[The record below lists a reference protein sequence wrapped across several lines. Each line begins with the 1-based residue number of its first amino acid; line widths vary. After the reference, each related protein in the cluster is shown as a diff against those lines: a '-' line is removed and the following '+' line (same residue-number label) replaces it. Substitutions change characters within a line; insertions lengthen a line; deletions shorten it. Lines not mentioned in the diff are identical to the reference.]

1 MSHIDQ
7 SRNRPERLAWV
18 DFAKGLCIVAVVAL
32 WVSRAMEGTAGWVGY
47 FVAFA
52 KPFRMPDFFLISGL
66 FLAQV
71 IARPWRSYL
80 DTKVVHYLYFLVLW
94 TLLIVPGVWFITGPM
109 PATALDAVGDLAF
122 HLYKPAAMLW
132 FILMLPIYF
141 VVARLLQGVPNALV
155 MAVAALMMV
164 FPLHSGIYPLDWFGE
179 YFVFFFAGHVLAERF
194 FQLADWAR
202 AHPRQAVLAI
212 VVWAAGNAVLV
223 KMKLN
228 DHLAVSLVL
237 GFIGISALVMLAA
250 LISRAPAARWL
261 NYLGKNSIV
270 VYLGFYLPLLLLTE
284 YSRHLP
290 LGMHGRA
297 TFLLVGSIAA
307 ALLLH
312 WSARRAGLGFL
323 YERPAWARL
332 TGDRKGRGPVGT
344 PAPAPLAPQGARTQ
358 EGLRG

>member
-32 WVSRAMEGTAGWVGY
+32 WVSRAMEGSSGWVGY

-66 FLAQV
+66 FLSQV

-94 TLLIVPGVWFITGPM
+94 TLLIVPGSWLINGAM
-109 PATALDAVGDLAF
+109 PATALEAVGDLAF

-132 FILMLPIYF
+132 FILMLPVYF
-141 VVARLLQGVPNALV
+141 VVARLLKGVPDVIVL
-155 MAVAALMMV
+155 AVAALMMI

-179 YFVFFFAGHVLAERF
+179 YFVFFFAGHMLAERF

-202 AHPRQAVLAI
+202 AHPRLAVLAI

-223 KMKLN
+223 KIKLS

-270 VYLGFYLPLLLLTE
+270 VYLGFYLPLLWLTE
-284 YSRHLP
+284 YSRLLP
-290 LGMHGRA
+290 LGVHGRA
-297 TFLLVGSIAA
+297 TFLLAGSIAA

-312 WSARRAGLGFL
+312 WGARRAGLHFL
-323 YERPAWARL
+323 YERPDWARL
-332 TGDRKGRGPVGT
+332 TGGPNGRGRPAS
-344 PAPAPLAPQGARTQ
+344 APAATLNPQGTQ
-358 EGLRG
+358 GGLRG

>member
-1 MSHIDQ
+1 MSSISHLQ
-7 SRNRPERLAWV
+7 NRSDRLAWV

-32 WVSRAMEGTAGWVGY
+32 WVSREMHGAAGWVGY

-66 FLAQV
+66 FLSQV

-94 TLLIVPGVWFITGPM
+94 TLLIVPGSWLITGSM
-109 PATALDAVGDLAF
+109 PAGAGEMAADLLF

-132 FILMLPIYF
+132 FILMLPVYF
-141 VVARLLQGVPNALV
+141 VVTRLLQGVPNLLV
-155 MAVAALMMV
+155 LSVAAVMMI

-179 YFVFFFAGHVLAERF
+179 YFVFFFAGHMLAERF
-194 FQLADWAR
+194 FQLADWSR

-212 VVWAAGNAVLV
+212 IVWAIGNAVLV
-223 KMKLN
+223 KLKLSE
-228 DHLAVSLVL
+228 HLAVSLVL

-270 VYLGFYLPLLLLTE
+270 VYLGFYLPLLLLSK
-284 YSRHLP
+284 YSDSLP

-297 TFLLVGSIAA
+297 TFLLAGSVLA
-307 ALLLH
+307 ALVLYWGAQRL
-312 WSARRAGLGFL
+312 GLQFL
-323 YERPAWARL
+323 YQRPRWARL
-332 TGDRKGRGPVGT
+332 VTAR
-344 PAPAPLAPQGARTQ
+344 PAAGQPDPAAIRTTLNPQRNPGSIH
-358 EGLRG
+358 G